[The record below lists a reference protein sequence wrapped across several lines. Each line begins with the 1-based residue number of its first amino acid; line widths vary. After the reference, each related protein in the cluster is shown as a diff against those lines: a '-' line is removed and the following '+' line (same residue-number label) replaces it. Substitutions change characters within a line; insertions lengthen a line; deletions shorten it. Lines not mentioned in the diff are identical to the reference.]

1 MPEVTTEDVEVASIA
16 ITRDVS
22 LKVRQRTVPDTDIT
36 PFLEMSNWSRENGYH
51 LASFFPDKPEVIKA
65 LIGAL
70 SDHLERQH
78 GTR

>member
-1 MPEVTTEDVEVASIA
+1 MPEVTTDDVEIASIG

-22 LKVRQRTVPDTDIT
+22 LKVRQRSVPDTDIPT
-36 PFLEMSNWSRENGYH
+36 YLEISNWSRETGYH

-70 SDHLERQH
+70 SEHLVRQH